1 MIYFFV
7 SYFMKKIGEGGKK
20 VWDLQ
25 TLVES
30 EESTTGTNRDT
41 DLFIIHLLH
50 FFVRLPCPVKMAA
63 GNIFLTT
70 LACQMH
76 SSKGERYR

>member
-1 MIYFFV
+1 
-7 SYFMKKIGEGGKK
+7 MKKIGEGGKK

-41 DLFIIHLLH
+41 DLFIIHFLH
-50 FFVRLPCPVKMAA
+50 FFRKTALPCENGSGQHLPDDPSVPDALQQ
-63 GNIFLTT
+63 G
-70 LACQMH
+70 
-76 SSKGERYR
+76 